1 MDITKS
7 ISEEAVAYAKKHHK
21 ALVLQICAGDFCKP
35 SDKPFTL
42 FTAGSPGAGK
52 TEYSKSFL
60 SELKKQHPSLKI
72 VRLDTDELRELF
84 PQYTGANS
92 DSIQKAATILFD
104 KAFDYIQDKKLNAI
118 IDTTFASPRSIDN
131 VDRAINR
138 GRKVGILYLYQDPC
152 IAWEYTKKRE
162 KLEGRT
168 VPKQVF
174 INAYFSAK
182 ENVQRVKQKYGDQ
195 IELHLFEKDQENN
208 FVKKARFNIER
219 IDEYIIE
226 SYTHNVLEKALSDEV

>member
-1 MDITKS
+1 VDITKS

-21 ALVLQICAGDFCKP
+21 TLVLQICTVELCTP

-42 FTAGSPGAGK
+42 FMAGSPGAGK
-52 TEYSKSFL
+52 TEYSKNFL
-60 SELKKQHPSLKI
+60 KEMEKKDPSLKI

-84 PQYTGANS
+84 PQYSGDNS

-104 KAFDYIQDKKLNAI
+104 KAFDYIQDKQLNAI

-138 GRKVGILYLYQDPC
+138 DRKVGILYLYQDPC

-182 ENVQRVKQKYGDQ
+182 ENVQKVKQKYGDQ

-208 FVKKARFNIER
+208 FVKKARFNIES
-219 IDEYIIE
+219 IDEYIKE
-226 SYTHNVLEKALSDEV
+226 SYTYGALEKTLPDEV